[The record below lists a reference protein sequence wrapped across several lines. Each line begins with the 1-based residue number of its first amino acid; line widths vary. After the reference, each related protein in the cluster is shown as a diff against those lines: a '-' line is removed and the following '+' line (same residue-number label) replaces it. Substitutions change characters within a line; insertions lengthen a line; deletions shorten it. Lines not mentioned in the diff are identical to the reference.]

1 MSLRPHIA
9 AICKSAFYQLHRIS
23 RIHRFITLPATE
35 TLVHSFISS
44 RLDYCNSVL
53 SGLPNCNIQ
62 KLQCV
67 QDAAGCLTTHSKK
80 YDHITPILAD
90 LHWLPVWYCILF
102 KVLVLTYHAL
112 HGTAPPYIQ
121 SLLNPY
127 IPGCVLCSASKLS
140 LSVPLSNTIA
150 YGVRA
155 FLLFAPAQYNQL
167 PKSLSKSPTLHASKS
182 GLKTHLFQ
190 LAFS

>member
-1 MSLRPHIA
+1 MPL
-9 AICKSAFYQLHRIS
+9 LL
-23 RIHRFITLPATE
+23 TLPATK

-53 SGLPNCNIQ
+53 SGLPDCNIQ

-67 QDAAGCLTTHSKK
+67 QNATAHLTTHSKK

-90 LHWLPVWYCILF
+90 LHWLPLWYRIVF
-102 KVLVLTYHAL
+102 KVLVLTYRAL

-127 IPGCVLCSASKLS
+127 IPGCTLHSALKLS
-140 LSVPLSNTIA
+140 LSVPCSNIIS
-150 YGVRA
+150 YGARA
-155 FLLFAPAQYNQL
+155 FSHFARAQYNQH
-167 PKSLSKSPTLHASKS
+167 PESLSQSPTLPAFKS
-182 GLKTHLFQ
+182 RLKTHLFQ
-190 LAFS
+190 LTFS